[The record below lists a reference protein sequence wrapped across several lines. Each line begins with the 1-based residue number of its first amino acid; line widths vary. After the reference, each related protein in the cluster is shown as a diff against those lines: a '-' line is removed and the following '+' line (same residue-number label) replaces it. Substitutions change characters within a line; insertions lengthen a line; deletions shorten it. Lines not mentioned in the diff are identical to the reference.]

1 MQVSV
6 SDVAVTSYCEVAAD
20 APIASLHATFD
31 GSDAPGALV
40 TGRECVGVVTP
51 QSPVRTR
58 VPSDA
63 PVHRI
68 ATPVSELDPDT
79 SLASAARTLAADC
92 TPLAPVTDDGELV
105 GCVDRAAVLQAGVGS
120 LESTRVDEAVT
131 DRLVTIGPEATVG
144 SARQDL
150 HENDVDQLPV
160 VEYGGELV
168 GVVAKGDVASPTV
181 EGPDT
186 TPTPDRDD
194 DHRWRPD
201 GVTDVMV
208 DPAVD
213 VRPDTSLA
221 VAVERL
227 LDRGHEG
234 LVVSREGDDRVTGVV
249 TRTDALRALADD
261 ERPPVDLR
269 VGNPHLLSVTSREDI
284 ADRIRS
290 LTTEYTD
297 GHRPRGTV
305 RLTALDDGHR
315 EEPVVRC
322 VARVW
327 TGENWLAKTAES
339 VGAENALSL
348 AVHRLERAFV
358 ESRRRETT

>member
-1 MQVSV
+1 MQDSV
-6 SDVAVTSYCEVAAD
+6 SDVAVTSYREVAAD
-20 APIASLHATFD
+20 APIASLPATFD
-31 GSDAPGALV
+31 GEDDTGALV
-40 TGRECVGVVTP
+40 TGREHVGVVTP
-51 QSPVRTR
+51 QSPVRTQ

-68 ATPVSELDPDT
+68 ATPVSELAPGD
-79 SLASAARTLAADC
+79 SLSTAARTLAADC
-92 TPLAPVTDDGELV
+92 APLAPVRDDGELV
-105 GCVDRAAVLQAGVGS
+105 GCVDRVAVLEAGVAA
-120 LESTRVDEAVT
+120 LESTRVDEALS
-131 DRLVTIGPEATVG
+131 DRLVTVDPEATVG

-186 TPTPDRDD
+186 TTSPDQDD
-194 DHRWRPD
+194 DRRWRPEE
-201 GVTDVMV
+201 VADVMV
-208 DPAVD
+208 DPAAD
-213 VRPDTSLA
+213 VRPDSSLA

-234 LVVSREGDDRVTGVV
+234 LVVSPEGDDRVTGVL
-249 TRTDALRALADD
+249 TQTDALQALADD
-261 ERPPVDLR
+261 ARPPADLR
-269 VGNPHLLSVTSREDI
+269 VENPHLLSVTSRGDI
-284 ADRIRS
+284 ADRLRS
-290 LTTEYTD
+290 LTSEYTN

-305 RLTALDDGHR
+305 RFTPLDDGHR
-315 EEPVVRC
+315 DEPVVRC

-327 TGENWLAKTAES
+327 TGEGWLAKTAES
-339 VGAENALSL
+339 AGAENALSL